1 MKTLLPKALSSH
13 PQLALYDLI
22 DVQNQEADIDEDTQ
36 ENHNDKS
43 LADLLSESKVI
54 HVFREPIKKHDSDA
68 NCQFIDYVL
77 VSSHF

>member
-1 MKTLLPKALSSH
+1 MKTLLPKALSPH
-13 PQLALYDLI
+13 PQLSLYYLVDI
-22 DVQNQEADIDEDTQ
+22 HNQEADVDEDTQ
-36 ENHNDKS
+36 ENYTDKS

-54 HVFREPIKKHDSDA
+54 HVFREPVKKHDSDA